1 MSNSPQ
7 QWLQAF
13 TGGFIATLLFHQ
25 GVLALFWL
33 AGLIPAAPW
42 NLAPV
47 PPLGIPQV
55 LSLAFWGGV
64 WGVPVWWLIR
74 RWQGIRH
81 WLGALIIGAIGPTL
95 VAMLLV
101 FPLKGLDVNATKV
114 VGGLIVNG
122 AWGLGLAAWMWLN
135 RARWQS

>member
-1 MSNSPQ
+1 MTHTKQ

-42 NLAPV
+42 NMTPV
-47 PPLGIPQV
+47 PPLAIPQV

-64 WGVPVWWLIR
+64 WGLPVWWLIR
-74 RWQGIRH
+74 RWQGARY
-81 WLGALIIGAIGPTL
+81 WAGAVVLGAIGPTL

-101 FPLKGLDVNATKV
+101 FPMKGLEVNATKV
-114 VGGLIVNG
+114 VGGLIVNA
-122 AWGLGLAAWMWLN
+122 AWGLGLAIWMQLN
-135 RARWQS
+135 RSRWNS

>member
-1 MSNSPQ
+1 MTNTKQ

-33 AGLIPAAPW
+33 GGLIPTFPW
-42 NLAPV
+42 NMTPV
-47 PPLGIPQV
+47 SPLGIPQV

-64 WGVPVWWLIR
+64 WGLPVWLIIR
-74 RWQGIRH
+74 RWQGIKF
-81 WLGALIIGAIGPTL
+81 WLSAMIIGAIGPTL

-101 FPLKGLDVNATKV
+101 FPMKGFDVNATKV
-114 VGGLIVNG
+114 VGGLIVNA
-122 AWGLGLAAWMWLN
+122 AWGLGLAVWMQFSLH
-135 RARWQS
+135 R